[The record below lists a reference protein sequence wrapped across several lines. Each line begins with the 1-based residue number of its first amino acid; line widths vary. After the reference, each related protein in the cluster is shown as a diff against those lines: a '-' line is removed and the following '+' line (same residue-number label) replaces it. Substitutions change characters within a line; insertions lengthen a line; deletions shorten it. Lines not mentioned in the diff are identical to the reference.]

1 MTFLPQSDVVRLTK
15 KRRFRAQC
23 RALERLGYTYTLADD
38 GEPLVRADALDGQG
52 KAARNRGPRWD
63 LLNRV

>member
-1 MTFLPQSDVVRLTK
+1 MARAARL
-15 KRRFRAQC
+15 RQLR
-23 RALERLGYTYTLADD
+23 GPTLADD

-52 KAARNRGPRWD
+52 KAALNRGPRWD